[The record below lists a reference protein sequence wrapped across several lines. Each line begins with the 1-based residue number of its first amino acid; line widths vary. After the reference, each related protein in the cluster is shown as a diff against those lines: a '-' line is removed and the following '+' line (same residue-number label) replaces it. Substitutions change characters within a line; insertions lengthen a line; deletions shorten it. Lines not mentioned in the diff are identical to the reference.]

1 MKLLNLLY
9 KRETA
14 TPMLALTFASAVS
27 VSLVMARMVWTG
39 NFRFGFL
46 VWNLFLAW
54 LPLIFALLAR
64 ERYQNATRQDWRF
77 AGLAGAWLL
86 FFPNAPYIFT
96 DVIHLTYGPY
106 RHFWA
111 DLMLILISAFTG
123 LVLGFVS
130 LYLMQSVVARMYGR
144 PASWFFVA
152 AVAGL
157 SSFGIYLGRFLR
169 FNSWD
174 VLVKPAKLYHGI
186 NLWAA
191 DPLANANTFAFPVL
205 FATFLF
211 ISYVLLYALTHLP
224 QPQAAPATTGASTV
238 KT

>member
-1 MKLLNLLY
+1 MKILRIIF
-9 KRETA
+9 KRETMA
-14 TPMLALTFASAVS
+14 PMLALTFASGMS
-27 VSLVMARMVWTG
+27 VSLVLARMAWTA
-39 NFRFGFL
+39 NFHFAFL
-46 VWNLFLAW
+46 IWNLLLAW
-54 LPLIFALLAR
+54 LPLVFAMLACEQFQSGTKR
-64 ERYQNATRQDWRF
+64 NWRF
-77 AGLAGAWLL
+77 GALAGAWLL

-96 DVIHLTYGPY
+96 DVFHLLYGRY
-106 RHFWA
+106 QHFWT
-111 DLMLILISAFTG
+111 DLTLILVCAFTG

-144 PASWFFVA
+144 LASWFFVA

-174 VLVKPAKLYHGI
+174 VLLKPVKLYRGI
-186 NLWAA
+186 NHWAS

-211 ISYVLLYALTHLP
+211 ITYVLLYALTHLP
-224 QPQAAPATTGASTV
+224 RPQPAASPNTTNPVQA
-238 KT
+238 